1 MYICLEGIDGSGK
14 STQIALLEKWL
25 IEYGYEVLRIFEPTD
40 SATGKLIREILKDP
54 RATDDNFQKTLAL
67 LFAADRMVLMDTI
80 ETAEESGK
88 AVISDRCFYS
98 SIAYQNP
105 RGITDSSH
113 GFDRNWL
120 YELNKFVKR
129 PDIVIL
135 LDLDVEKAISR
146 CDGNDSFENKVFLE
160 KVRNRY
166 IELAKANDFFV
177 INANNGFNKVHEDIK
192 RVISPKIGRC
202 V

>member
-14 STQIALLEKWL
+14 STQIILLEKWL
-25 IEYGYEVLRIFEPTD
+25 NNYGYEVLRIFEPTN
-40 SATGKLIREILKDP
+40 SSTGKLIREILKDP
-54 RATDDNFQKTLAL
+54 RATEDNFQKTLAL

-80 ETAEESGK
+80 EDAEQSGK

-98 SIAYQNP
+98 SIAYQNEKL
-105 RGITDSSH
+105 
-113 GFDRNWL
+113 WL
-120 YELNKFVKR
+120 YELNKFVKK

-146 CDGNDSFENKVFLE
+146 CEGKDSFENIKFLE
-160 KVRNRY
+160 KIRNRY
-166 IELAKANDFFV
+166 LEIAKKNDFYIV
-177 INANNGFNKVHEDIK
+177 NANNGVNRVHEEIK

-202 V
+202 I